1 MIWLKTKNKG
11 FTLIELLVVISVIAL
26 LSSIV
31 FTSLNSARQKARNVA
46 RLSAVRTLVN
56 AFNLSLS
63 DSGSLPISGWACV
76 GLTCYD
82 TWAQYP
88 ANPTVDAFLAPSL
101 SKKPSDPIGGSR
113 NYGGYLYINP
123 VTVLGV
129 SGAYIEYTMEP
140 PSSCGS
146 GINLSSG
153 VNFEDCFIKLD

>member
-88 ANPTVDAFLAPSL
+88 ANPTLDAFLAPSCITSSTYPFFL
-101 SKKPSDPIGGSR
+101 ASCSR
-113 NYGGYLYINP
+113 FTRMGPKTSRYVATNRFFASP
-123 VTVLGV
+123 
-129 SGAYIEYTMEP
+129 
-140 PSSCGS
+140 
-146 GINLSSG
+146 
-153 VNFEDCFIKLD
+153 